1 VLNGMRIVVVIP
13 AYNAAQTLARTC
25 AELPRDDVDEVLVVD
40 DHTQQ
45 RTDRIKNI
53 APPLFPVPYSLFPA
67 FVAFGTPFAG
77 ELARIGENMRA
88 PIAAL
93 YLLDQGPGNT
103 LQDVSQAEAV
113 RALLQNILFFAQ
125 DDELAQLV
133 FQTAFEFV
141 RCVPVR
147 RLVFAP
153 DARVWDLIR

>member
-1 VLNGMRIVVVIP
+1 MLNGMRIVVVIP

-53 APPLFPVPYSLFPA
+53 APPLFPA

-77 ELARIGENMRA
+77 ELARIGENLRA